1 MLRTRYRPMAPAII
15 THLSRFFKKVIW
27 PTAVMLFLLSAVTF
41 CATVTR
47 ADRCVLPTGDAD
59 VYGPGQKAIVAWNG
73 EAECLILSTDLYASG
88 DTRVLEV
95 LPLPSKPDVEEG
107 GFESFEAIQNLMMK
121 NLPRAAGAEDK
132 ARLDIMFHE
141 RIGAHDVTVV
151 RATSAEDLS
160 RFIADYARGM
170 NIPQP
175 GIVERTRQILTD
187 YLERGFNYWVFDL
200 VNLQSDTRSLE
211 PIIYKFQTQSLYYPL
226 KVSSTA
232 KGSTEI
238 LLYLITPG
246 KLDEGFLPPKVRF
259 AHYIPGDQP
268 IQFQVTHEEL
278 ASIDSRISALFA
290 REALTYPPSPAAWL
304 TAAKYVGELEDLDFD
319 LEILSGSVQCRSII
333 VETDKSD
340 YRLGEEVKITVNF
353 KHLMPGCVE
362 AAVLH
367 THEIRLDVVDSDQG
381 TVRSWRWE
389 TGGDFQKSIYWRPD
403 EADDYLVRAAS
414 WFNMES
420 LEVEA
425 LVPIKV
431 LDRSSISHSDLES
444 RSFWIGV
451 SVAAVC
457 ILLGVA
463 AAYLMIRL
471 RLRQAANA
479 TGSLQSTDRHEKGSL
494 FHQVK
499 KGYGPAYFSSI
510 DAWSRPVLDLHP

>member
-1 MLRTRYRPMAPAII
+1 
-15 THLSRFFKKVIW
+15 
-27 PTAVMLFLLSAVTF
+27 MLFLLTVVSC

-47 ADRCVLPTGDAD
+47 ADRCILPTSDAD

-73 EAECLILSTDLYASG
+73 EIECLILSTDLYASG

-95 LPLPSKPDVEEG
+95 LPLPSMPNVEMG
-107 GFESFEAIQNLMMK
+107 SFESFEAVQNLMMK
-121 NLPRAAGAEDK
+121 NIPRAAGAEDK
-132 ARLDIMFHE
+132 ARLKIVFHE

-175 GIVERTRQILTD
+175 GIAERTRQILTD

-211 PIIYKFQTQSLYYPL
+211 PIVYEFQTQSLYYPL

-238 LLYLITPG
+238 LLYLITPD
-246 KLDEGFLPPKVRF
+246 KLDEGLLPPKVRF

-268 IQFQVTHEEL
+268 IQFQVTHGEL
-278 ASIDSRISALFA
+278 ASMDSRVSSLFA
-290 REALTYPPSPAAWL
+290 LEAPKYPQPPVAWL
-304 TAAKYVGELEDLDFD
+304 TTVKYVGELEDLDFD
-319 LEILSGSVQCRSII
+319 LEIPSGPAQCRSII

-340 YRLGEEVKITVNF
+340 YRLGEDVRITVDF

-367 THEIRLDVVDSDQG
+367 THEIRLEVVDSDQR

-389 TGGDFQKSIYWRPD
+389 TGGDLHKSIYWRPD
-403 EADDYLVRAAS
+403 QADDYAVRATS
-414 WFNMES
+414 WFNMER

-425 LVPIKV
+425 LVLIKV
-431 LDRSSISHSDLES
+431 LDRSSTSDSDLES

-451 SVAAVC
+451 GVAAVC

-463 AAYLMIRL
+463 VAYLVTRL
-471 RLRQAANA
+471 RLRQAANTA
-479 TGSLQSTDRHEKGSL
+479 GEVSSTC
-494 FHQVK
+494 
-499 KGYGPAYFSSI
+499 
-510 DAWSRPVLDLHP
+510 